1 MTTITHIYPPCDF
14 RTPLIGGL
22 SVHRRTKHEVNVV
35 VFDDKTEEN
44 NDAKKKKVEEVN
56 SNQNNPKN
64 VIFDGEMF
72 KGWCNILVGTFECF
86 CN

>member
-1 MTTITHIYPPCDF
+1 MTTIAHIYPPCDF

-44 NDAKKKKVEEVN
+44 NDAKIKKSGRSKLQ
-56 SNQNNPKN
+56 SKKSKN
-64 VIFDGEMF
+64 CDFR
-72 KGWCNILVGTFECF
+72 W
-86 CN
+86 